1 MGSRDEP
8 MHGYQDQPYAPPA
21 KKFSISKDKV
31 SKNFQNSQDDLRNF
45 QEFGWGNVSNRPIVG
60 TPKGDQ
66 NSNIR
71 FDFRTD
77 ISNEIQGD
85 ISEINMDKGEPELPN
100 LKYKIQ
106 NLKGSITN
114 TAACDL
120 DRSHDELPRRRKD
133 KQDQYKEGYDHGSK
147 GKIRLKSQAK
157 DHPGNAGSKKH
168 SILDLIVW
176 SKLLNGNDRLNYV
189 KNGGKIIRNGKKA
202 VYMNRRR
209 AVDQNSQE
217 KHGHPPGHT
226 PEVLH
231 CQNIAFYNTF
241 NNDRGTTSDKH
252 SRMNLSQPTGE
263 DFFSTT
269 KGGDRVSG
277 LNISKDQIGGPSKIQ
292 PAYRGNPDPNEFS
305 KADWE
310 FLERQKSLSKTY
322 YRVES
327 KGPGPRGQS
336 VDESEIKRFNKT
348 DSFGHRYPRDR
359 KFQEL
364 QHKKEYLSRIK
375 ENISG
380 ANLYGPELSA
390 HGGKSINVLNSEIVK
405 EDVGYSNGSKVTV
418 PNTLL
423 GSSQP
428 LNVNKSFV

>member
-1 MGSRDEP
+1 
-8 MHGYQDQPYAPPA
+8 MHAYQDPAYAPPA
-21 KKFSISKDKV
+21 RRFSISKDKV
-31 SKNFQNSQDDLRNF
+31 SKNFQKSQENLRTS
-45 QEFGWGNVSNRPIVG
+45 QELASGNVSNRPLVG

-66 NSNIR
+66 NSNTG
-71 FDFRTD
+71 FVLRTD

-85 ISEINMDKGEPELPN
+85 ISEINLDKREPDLPN

-114 TAACDL
+114 TDACDL
-120 DRSHDELPRRRKD
+120 DRSQGELPTRRKD
-133 KQDQYKEGYDHGSK
+133 KQDQYTEGYDHGFK

-157 DHPGNAGSKKH
+157 EHQGNAGSKKH

-209 AVDQNSQE
+209 AVDQNLHE
-217 KHGHPPGHT
+217 KQGHPPGQN
-226 PEVLH
+226 PEVLQG
-231 CQNIAFYNTF
+231 QNIAFYNTF
-241 NNDRGTTSDKH
+241 NNYRGTTSDKY
-252 SRMNLSQPTGE
+252 SRMNLSQPMDN

-269 KGGDRVSG
+269 KGGDRASG
-277 LNISKDQIGGPSKIQ
+277 LNISKDQLGGPSNIQ
-292 PAYRGNPDPNEFS
+292 SAYRGNPDPNEFS

-310 FLERQKSLSKTY
+310 FLERQKYFSKSY
-322 YRVES
+322 YRVEP
-327 KGPGPRGQS
+327 KGLGPRGQS

-348 DSFGHRYPRDR
+348 DGFRHRNPRDW

-364 QHKKEYLSRIK
+364 QHKKEYLSRIQ

-390 HGGKSINVLNSEIVK
+390 HGGKSINVLKSEIVQ
-405 EDVGYSNGSKVTV
+405 EDVGYSNGSKLTV
-418 PNTLL
+418 PKTHLD
-423 GSSQP
+423 SSQP
-428 LNVNKSFV
+428 PNVNKSFV

>member
-1 MGSRDEP
+1 M
-8 MHGYQDQPYAPPA
+8 
-21 KKFSISKDKV
+21 
-31 SKNFQNSQDDLRNF
+31 
-45 QEFGWGNVSNRPIVG
+45 SNMQIVG

-71 FDFRTD
+71 FDLRTD
-77 ISNEIQGD
+77 NSNEIQGD
-85 ISEINMDKGEPELPN
+85 FSEINLDKREPELPN

-114 TAACDL
+114 SDACDL
-120 DRSHDELPRRRKD
+120 DRSHGELPTRRKD
-133 KQDQYKEGYDHGSK
+133 KQDQYTEGYDHGSK
-147 GKIRLKSQAK
+147 GRIRLKSQAK
-157 DHPGNAGSKKH
+157 DHPNNAGAKKD

-176 SKLLNGNDRLNYV
+176 SKLLNGNDRLEYV
-189 KNGGKIIRNGKKA
+189 KNGGKIIRYGKKA
-202 VYMNRRR
+202 VYVNRRR
-209 AVDQNSQE
+209 AVDQNSHQ
-217 KHGHPPGHT
+217 KYGHLPCHT

-231 CQNIAFYNTF
+231 GQNIAFHNTF

-252 SRMNLSQPTGE
+252 SRMNLSQPMGE
-263 DFFSTT
+263 DFFSTI
-269 KGGDRVSG
+269 KGGDRASG
-277 LNISKDQIGGPSKIQ
+277 LYISKDQLGGPSKIQ
-292 PAYRGNPDPNEFS
+292 SAYRGNPDPNEFS

-310 FLERQKSLSKTY
+310 FLERQKSFSKSY

-348 DSFGHRYPRDR
+348 DGFGHRNPRDR

-364 QHKKEYLSRIK
+364 QHKKEYLSRIQ

-380 ANLYGPELSA
+380 TNLYGPELSGY
-390 HGGKSINVLNSEIVK
+390 GGKSINVSKSEIVQ

-418 PNTLL
+418 PNSHL
-423 GSSQP
+423 GSSHTA
-428 LNVNKSFV
+428 NVNKSFV